1 MIEDARTIGIQPRA
15 AAWRLSLGVLVFGM
29 AFGVHPRHARAES
42 GQWRGGA
49 GLGAAW
55 LEGAGPGPAL
65 SAYVRHGL
73 SASVD
78 LTLQS
83 MTSLHPASSPAPGAG
98 APQPQRSNRAW
109 AFEAGPGI
117 DVRWDVLQWI
127 PYAGVGLAYYR
138 LGGAAVDDTARA
150 GSSLGAPLYAGVD
163 YLLSRALVLNLQA
176 TVHTLI
182 APDGPRLTWA
192 LLTFGA
198 AHAWGD

>member
-1 MIEDARTIGIQPRA
+1 MLEDARTIEILRRA
-15 AAWRLSLGVLVFGM
+15 AAWRLGIGVLVFGM
-29 AFGVHPRHARAES
+29 AFGAHPRQARAEA

-49 GLGAAW
+49 GLGAAL

-65 SAYVRHGL
+65 SAYLRRGL
-73 SASVD
+73 GGSVD

-83 MTSLHPASSPAPGAG
+83 MTSLHPSSSASE
-98 APQPQRSNRAW
+98 RAW

-138 LGGAAVDDTARA
+138 LGGAAVDETARA

-182 APDGPRLTWA
+182 VPDGPRVTWA
-192 LLTFGA
+192 VLTFGA

>member
-1 MIEDARTIGIQPRA
+1 MLEDARTIEIPWRA
-15 AAWRLSLGVLVFGM
+15 AAWRLGIGVLVFGM
-29 AFGVHPRHARAES
+29 AFGAHPRQARAEA

-65 SAYVRHGL
+65 SAYLRHGL
-73 SASVD
+73 GGSVD

-83 MTSLHPASSPAPGAG
+83 MTSLHPSSSP
-98 APQPQRSNRAW
+98 SDRAW

-127 PYAGVGLAYYR
+127 PYAGLGLAYYR
-138 LGGAAVDDTARA
+138 LAGTAVDETARA
-150 GSSLGAPLYAGVD
+150 GSSLGAPLCVGID

-176 TVHTLI
+176 TVHTLL
-182 APDGPRLTWA
+182 APDGPRLSWA
-192 LLTFGA
+192 QLTFGV
-198 AHAWGD
+198 AHAWGE

>member
-1 MIEDARTIGIQPRA
+1 MLEHARRIGMQRRA
-15 AAWRLSLGVLVFGM
+15 AAWRLSVAVLVFGM
-29 AFGVHPRHARAES
+29 ASGTLPRHACAEA

-49 GLGAAW
+49 GVGAAW

-65 SAYVRHGL
+65 AASVRHGL
-73 SASVD
+73 SPSFD
-78 LTLQS
+78 LNLQS
-83 MTSLHPASSPAPGAG
+83 MFSFHPSSAP
-98 APQPQRSNRAW
+98 SDRAW
-109 AFEAGPGI
+109 AFEVGPGL

>member
-1 MIEDARTIGIQPRA
+1 MLEDTRTIETTRRA
-15 AAWRLSLGVLVFGM
+15 AAWRLSVAVLVFGM
-29 AFGVHPRHARAES
+29 AVGALPRHARAEA

-49 GLGAAW
+49 GLGPAW

-65 SAYVRHGL
+65 SAYVRHGI
-73 SASVD
+73 SGSVD

-83 MTSLHPASSPAPGAG
+83 MTSLHPSSSAS
-98 APQPQRSNRAW
+98 RRAW

-117 DVRWDVLQWI
+117 DVRWDVLQWV

-182 APDGPRLTWA
+182 VPDGPRLTWA

>member
-1 MIEDARTIGIQPRA
+1 MIEDARTIGIQRRT
-15 AAWRLSLGVLVFGM
+15 AAWRLSLGVLVFGI

-49 GLGAAW
+49 GVGAAW

-83 MTSLHPASSPAPGAG
+83 MTSLHPSSSP
-98 APQPQRSNRAW
+98 SDRAW
-109 AFEAGPGI
+109 AFEVGPAV

-176 TVHTLI
+176 TIHPLI
-182 APDGPRLTWA
+182 VPDGPRLTWA
-192 LLTFGA
+192 ALTFGV

>member
-1 MIEDARTIGIQPRA
+1 MIEDARTIGIQSRT
-15 AAWRLSLGVLVFGM
+15 AAWRLGLGVLVFGM
-29 AFGVHPRHARAES
+29 AFGAHPRHARAEA

-65 SAYVRHGL
+65 SGYVRHGL
-73 SASVD
+73 SGSVD

-83 MTSLHPASSPAPGAG
+83 MTSFHPSSLP
-98 APQPQRSNRAW
+98 SDRAW
-109 AFEAGPGI
+109 AFEAGPGV
-117 DVRWDVLQWI
+117 DVRWDVLQWV

>member
-1 MIEDARTIGIQPRA
+1 MLEDARTIETRRRA
-15 AAWRLSLGVLVFGM
+15 AAWRLSRCVLVFGM
-29 AFGVHPRHARAES
+29 AFGVAPRHARAEA
-42 GQWRGGA
+42 GQWRAGA

-55 LEGAGPGPAL
+55 LEGAGAGPAL
-65 SAYVRHGL
+65 SIAVRHGL
-73 SASVD
+73 SASID

-83 MTSLHPASSPAPGAG
+83 MASLHPSSSPVSGAG
-98 APQPQRSNRAW
+98 APQPRRSDRAW
-109 AFEAGPGI
+109 AFEAGPGV

-138 LGGAAVDDTARA
+138 LGGAAVDETARA

-182 APDGPRLTWA
+182 VPDGPRMTWA
-192 LLTFGA
+192 TLTFGA
-198 AHAWGD
+198 THAWGD